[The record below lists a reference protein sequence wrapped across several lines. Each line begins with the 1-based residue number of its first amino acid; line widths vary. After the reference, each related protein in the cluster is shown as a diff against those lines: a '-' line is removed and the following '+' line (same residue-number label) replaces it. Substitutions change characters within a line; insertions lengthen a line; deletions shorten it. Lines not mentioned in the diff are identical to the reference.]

1 MDSSVLTRYGEQEG
15 ARRGYNVKKPG
26 RNSHHPLMAFVADC
40 RMVANLWLRSGNTS
54 SVNNM
59 YSFLEDT
66 LQKLQGKKIGLLR
79 ADSGFYGEETF
90 RYLEERTEP
99 VNYIIAARLYN
110 PVQRKISQQKL
121 WLKLGD
127 GIEVGETPYC
137 GLTGTKARRLVIVR
151 QHVPERPQA
160 TGNQLK
166 LFQDSETY
174 NNYRYHCFITNL
186 TLPSQ
191 QIWTLYKQRA
201 DAENRIKEL
210 KYDFGFGSF
219 NIASFYGTE
228 AALNMVMLA
237 YNLMSL
243 FRQVILQEKTQ
254 ANLSTLRYRIFAIGG
269 YMIKEGNTR
278 LLKLSLAMKRRA
290 WFLGLWNKTSQFSM
304 PVSAFP

>member
-1 MDSSVLTRYGEQEG
+1 
-15 ARRGYNVKKPG
+15 
-26 RNSHHPLMAFVADC
+26 
-40 RMVANLWLRSGNTS
+40 
-54 SVNNM
+54 
-59 YSFLEDT
+59 
-66 LQKLQGKKIGLLR
+66 
-79 ADSGFYGEETF
+79 
-90 RYLEERTEP
+90 
-99 VNYIIAARLYN
+99 
-110 PVQRKISQQKL
+110 
-121 WLKLGD
+121 
-127 GIEVGETPYC
+127 
-137 GLTGTKARRLVIVR
+137 
-151 QHVPERPQA
+151 
-160 TGNQLK
+160 
-166 LFQDSETY
+166 
-174 NNYRYHCFITNL
+174 
-186 TLPSQ
+186 LPSQ

-290 WFLGLWNKTSQFSM
+290 WFLGLWNKTSRFSM